1 MKPESN
7 RATQQTG
14 ISPAR
19 QEQSTPLVRGF
30 PTKQAAEYIG
40 VSESY
45 LKSARRKNNP
55 QSLVAPR
62 FTRLGTKCIYL
73 REELDAFL
81 TEATQAFYSE

>member
-1 MKPESN
+1 MKSDIDQDGQS
-7 RATQQTG
+7 AG

-19 QEQSTPLVRGF
+19 QEQPAPLVRGF

-45 LKSARRKNNP
+45 LKAARRTNNP

-62 FTRLGTKCIYL
+62 FTRLGKKCIYL
-73 REELDAFL
+73 REDLDAFL
-81 TEATQAFYSE
+81 N